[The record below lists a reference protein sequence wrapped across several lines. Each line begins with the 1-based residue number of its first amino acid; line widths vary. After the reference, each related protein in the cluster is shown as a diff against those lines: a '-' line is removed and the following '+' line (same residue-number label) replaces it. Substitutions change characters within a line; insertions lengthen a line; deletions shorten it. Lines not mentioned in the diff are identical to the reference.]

1 MTHQTRQ
8 TILLRRAWW
17 GVLLLLLLAGCTPA
31 GPEPTLEMA
40 LINPTTVPALP
51 TATPLPPPAAATLPP
66 SATPLPTATATP
78 IPSPTPLPLVR
89 LAYPAGWEARLE
101 PLLATL
107 QNSGWQWQG
116 LPVSAPAGALAAGQ
130 ADLALDAG
138 QEGLPAGARPLAVA
152 IPFTTPW
159 EETSLAKAQEIQ
171 TYGNSLAQIVPYDT
185 LTPERKALRIDGLR
199 PIDPGYPLQ
208 QPYALAAAAGYEAA
222 AALLAPSL
230 AEAVSRQ
237 AFVHIAAAGD
247 INLDRT
253 LGQAINNGR
262 LEYPFAIVAPLFQAA
277 DIAVG
282 NLECAL
288 GDVGEPA
295 DKSYTFRAPPAG
307 AEALAMGGFDVITLA
322 NNHAMDY
329 GPEALLQGLGL
340 LHAAG
345 LATIGAG
352 ADDAAAHQP
361 AILTSD
367 GLRVAFLGYVHVPV
381 EGRSPFFDTQTWSA
395 TASAPGLAWADPARV
410 ASDVAAARQQAD
422 LVVVVLHSGYEYVP
436 PPSEEQM
443 AAARAAIDAG
453 AALVIG
459 HHAHILQGIEF
470 YNGGVIVYGLANF
483 AFTIDGP
490 PETAILNAWLDKSGV
505 RQIELIPA
513 VVQLG
518 GQPRLADPTEAPL
531 ILDTIYRLTN
541 SLNPR

>member
-17 GVLLLLLLAGCTPA
+17 GCYCSCCWPAAPRPGQNLPWRWPSLTP
-31 GPEPTLEMA
+31 PLFP
-40 LINPTTVPALP
+40 PCPQP
-51 TATPLPPPAAATLPP
+51 PLPPPAAATLPP

-295 DKSYTFRAPPAG
+295 DKSYTFRAPG
-307 AEALAMGGFDVITLA
+307 
-322 NNHAMDY
+322 
-329 GPEALLQGLGL
+329 
-340 LHAAG
+340 
-345 LATIGAG
+345 
-352 ADDAAAHQP
+352 
-361 AILTSD
+361 
-367 GLRVAFLGYVHVPV
+367 R
-381 EGRSPFFDTQTWSA
+381 GRSP
-395 TASAPGLAWADPARV
+395 
-410 ASDVAAARQQAD
+410 
-422 LVVVVLHSGYEYVP
+422 
-436 PPSEEQM
+436 
-443 AAARAAIDAG
+443 
-453 AALVIG
+453 G
-459 HHAHILQGIEF
+459 HG
-470 YNGGVIVYGLANF
+470 
-483 AFTIDGP
+483 
-490 PETAILNAWLDKSGV
+490 
-505 RQIELIPA
+505 
-513 VVQLG
+513 
-518 GQPRLADPTEAPL
+518 RL
-531 ILDTIYRLTN
+531 
-541 SLNPR
+541 